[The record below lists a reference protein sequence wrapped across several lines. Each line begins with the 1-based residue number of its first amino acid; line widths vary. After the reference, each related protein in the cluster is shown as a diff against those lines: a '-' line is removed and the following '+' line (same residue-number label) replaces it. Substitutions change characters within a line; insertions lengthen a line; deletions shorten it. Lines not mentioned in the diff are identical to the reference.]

1 MDNQLLRLKYFLSGY
16 YHQDW
21 DIDAGSTNEKD
32 LWEFYFN
39 HEKIQE
45 DKALENDIFQLLHCS
60 DEVILTTLSKFQSD
74 GRYWESLESAKVW
87 LIELQSFV
95 CNKNT

>member
-1 MDNQLLRLKYFLSGY
+1 MFIHMDNQLLRLKYFLSGY

-45 DKALENDIFQLLHCS
+45 DKALENDISQLLQCG
-60 DEVILTTLSKFQSD
+60 DELIKSGQITL
-74 GRYWESLESAKVW
+74 G
-87 LIELQSFV
+87 FV
-95 CNKNT
+95 RFAQYFTQALFAH